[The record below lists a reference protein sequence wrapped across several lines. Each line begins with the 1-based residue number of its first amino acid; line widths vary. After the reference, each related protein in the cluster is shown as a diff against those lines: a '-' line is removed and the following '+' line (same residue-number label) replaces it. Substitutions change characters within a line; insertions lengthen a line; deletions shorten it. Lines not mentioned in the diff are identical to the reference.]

1 MSTFNWNV
9 CEQAKSVAT
18 KAPVKSTKSS
28 GKSNNMKSPE
38 PTQDALE
45 AWKRRKNYDPL
56 AAAGRKKS
64 ASLTRK
70 HSAGSSV
77 CGLMSPPQ
85 DDTSESE
92 SFRERQPA
100 SRPSLASRQSASAP
114 GSAKSRSS
122 GSSGYISRGTERLRR
137 QEEAATPVTRAVTAP
152 LRRLAHTNS
161 SSSIKPKQSSSN
173 RSSSSLTSK
182 EAEFQAWKR
191 RKNYDPMKAASK
203 SSSSKAKESRKV
215 STESCRS
222 YASSTTTTGT
232 VEPMRE
238 APRHKRLVDMSSR
251 EMTRSLV
258 MEELTMEPP
267 MQRSNSFHCN
277 AKKNGRI
284 QSEDESEEDFGS
296 GYESSLADSQIRSY
310 PHFYLDDDELIMPI
324 QPIQSSHSR
333 LGGYR

>member
-1 MSTFNWNV
+1 
-9 CEQAKSVAT
+9 
-18 KAPVKSTKSS
+18 
-28 GKSNNMKSPE
+28 
-38 PTQDALE
+38 
-45 AWKRRKNYDPL
+45 
-56 AAAGRKKS
+56 
-64 ASLTRK
+64 
-70 HSAGSSV
+70 
-77 CGLMSPPQ
+77 MSPPQ

-92 SFRERQPA
+92 SLRERPQPA
-100 SRPSLASRQSASAP
+100 SRPSLASRRSASAP

-122 GSSGYISRGTERLRR
+122 GSSGYISRGTE
-137 QEEAATPVTRAVTAP
+137 P

-161 SSSIKPKQSSSN
+161 SSAIKPKQSSSN

-203 SSSSKAKESRKV
+203 SSSKAKESRKV

-258 MEELTMEPP
+258 MEELNMEPP

-277 AKKNGRI
+277 AKKNGRGI
-284 QSEDESEEDFGS
+284 MSEDESEEDFGS
-296 GYESSLADSQIRSY
+296 GYESSLADSQIR
-310 PHFYLDDDELIMPI
+310 
-324 QPIQSSHSR
+324 
-333 LGGYR
+333 

>member
-1 MSTFNWNV
+1 
-9 CEQAKSVAT
+9 
-18 KAPVKSTKSS
+18 
-28 GKSNNMKSPE
+28 MKSPE

-77 CGLMSPPQ
+77 SGMMSPPQ

-92 SFRERQPA
+92 SLRERRPA
-100 SRPSLASRQSASAP
+100 SRPGLASRQPASAP

-161 SSSIKPKQSSSN
+161 SSAIKPKQSSSS

-232 VEPMRE
+232 VEPVRE
-238 APRHKRLVDMSSR
+238 VPRHKRLVDMASR

-258 MEELTMEPP
+258 MEELTMDTP

-310 PHFYLDDDELIMPI
+310 PHFYLDDDEFIM
-324 QPIQSSHSR
+324 PIQSSHSR
-333 LGGYR
+333 LSGHR

>member
-1 MSTFNWNV
+1 
-9 CEQAKSVAT
+9 
-18 KAPVKSTKSS
+18 
-28 GKSNNMKSPE
+28 MKSPE
-38 PTQDALE
+38 PQQDALE

-64 ASLTRK
+64 AGLTRK

-77 CGLMSPPQ
+77 SGVRSPPQ
-85 DDTSESE
+85 DDTSHTSESE
-92 SFRERQPA
+92 SLRERGPTSRLSPA
-100 SRPSLASRQSASAP
+100 SRQAASAP

-137 QEEAATPVTRAVTAP
+137 QEAERSSSATPVSRAVTAP

-161 SSSIKPKQSSSN
+161 SSAMTPKQSSN

-203 SSSSKAKESRKV
+203 SSSKAKESRKV

-222 YASSTTTTGT
+222 YSSSTTAT
-232 VEPMRE
+232 VEPVRE
-238 APRHKRLVDMSSR
+238 SPRHKRLVDMSSR
-251 EMTRSLV
+251 EMTKSLV
-258 MEELTMEPP
+258 MEELTMDTP

-277 AKKNGRI
+277 AKKNGRH
-284 QSEDESEEDFGS
+284 QSEDESEDDFGS

-333 LGGYR
+333 LSSGHRWIKHN

>member
-1 MSTFNWNV
+1 
-9 CEQAKSVAT
+9 
-18 KAPVKSTKSS
+18 
-28 GKSNNMKSPE
+28 MKSPE
-38 PTQDALE
+38 PQQDALE

-64 ASLTRK
+64 AGLSRK
-70 HSAGSSV
+70 LSAGSSMSGV
-77 CGLMSPPQ
+77 MSPPQ

-92 SFRERQPA
+92 SLRERPRPS

-137 QEEAATPVTRAVTAP
+137 TEAVERPSSSATPVTRAVTAP

-161 SSSIKPKQSSSN
+161 SSAIKPKQSSS

-222 YASSTTTTGT
+222 YSSSTTTT
-232 VEPMRE
+232 VEPARE
-238 APRHKRLVDMSSR
+238 APRHRRLVDMSSR
-251 EMTRSLV
+251 EMTKSLV
-258 MEELTMEPP
+258 MEELSMDTP

-284 QSEDESEEDFGS
+284 QSEDESEDEFGS

-324 QPIQSSHSR
+324 QSSHSR
-333 LGGYR
+333 ISGHR

>member
-1 MSTFNWNV
+1 
-9 CEQAKSVAT
+9 
-18 KAPVKSTKSS
+18 
-28 GKSNNMKSPE
+28 
-38 PTQDALE
+38 
-45 AWKRRKNYDPL
+45 
-56 AAAGRKKS
+56 
-64 ASLTRK
+64 
-70 HSAGSSV
+70 
-77 CGLMSPPQ
+77 MSPPQ

-92 SFRERQPA
+92 SLRERPQPA

-161 SSSIKPKQSSSN
+161 SSAIKPKQSSSN

-203 SSSSKAKESRKV
+203 SSSKAKESRKV

-258 MEELTMEPP
+258 MEELNMEPP

-277 AKKNGRI
+277 AKKNGRGI
-284 QSEDESEEDFGS
+284 MSEDESEEDFGS
-296 GYESSLADSQIRSY
+296 GYESSLADSQIR
-310 PHFYLDDDELIMPI
+310 
-324 QPIQSSHSR
+324 
-333 LGGYR
+333 